1 MTERQIKATKQQ
13 HGRERLCC
21 DLDKIVPHPSEEE
34 SVANIFRPID
44 TAAMMAAVREKQ
56 ELEQNL
62 EWTAEEEAQLF
73 LAMDGVKPVG
83 INRHFFMACIVERLS
98 RSLQREISSEAVWS
112 HLRTLYNLKALD
124 ELEPPVPFVSD
135 ESEFCLPESEFSAAI
150 AKRRQEDAERGGAA
164 APTGE
169 HDSKK
174 PETKSETTALKTSAA
189 KTPVPS
195 SARQDAKDG
204 DKDDK
209 DVKDRGETGSSK
221 MKPKNSDNAG
231 NHDSGPKRSQKRTR
245 GSLSTE
251 PGHSNASSP
260 ANTPPNGPSTKRRR
274 I

>member
-1 MTERQIKATKQQ
+1 
-13 HGRERLCC
+13 
-21 DLDKIVPHPSEEE
+21 
-34 SVANIFRPID
+34 
-44 TAAMMAAVREKQ
+44 MMAAVREKQ

-174 PETKSETTALKTSAA
+174 PETKSETTALKTSGKGASFFLFHYGA
-189 KTPVPS
+189 MV
-195 SARQDAKDG
+195 R
-204 DKDDK
+204 
-209 DVKDRGETGSSK
+209 V
-221 MKPKNSDNAG
+221 G
-231 NHDSGPKRSQKRTR
+231 NCPR
-245 GSLSTE
+245 
-251 PGHSNASSP
+251 PGC
-260 ANTPPNGPSTKRRR
+260 
-274 I
+274 

>member
-1 MTERQIKATKQQ
+1 FIA
-13 HGRERLCC
+13 
-21 DLDKIVPHPSEEE
+21 
-34 SVANIFRPID
+34 ID
-44 TAAMMAAVREKQ
+44 TVAMMAAVREKQ

-150 AKRRQEDAERGGAA
+150 AKRRQEDAER
-164 APTGE
+164 
-169 HDSKK
+169 
-174 PETKSETTALKTSAA
+174 AA